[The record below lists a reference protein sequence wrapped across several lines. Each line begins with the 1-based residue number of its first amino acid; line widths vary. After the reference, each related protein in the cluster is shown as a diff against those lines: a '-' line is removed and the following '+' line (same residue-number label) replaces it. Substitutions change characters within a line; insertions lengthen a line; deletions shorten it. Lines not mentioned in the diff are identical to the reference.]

1 MEKVRSGEAVNIK
14 AATWNSFVDAAN
26 WVKEAKQ
33 NSVARGVSAGLDV
46 GIVRIKN
53 SESTLYPRF
62 SALVITGVCVSAE
75 TNEEEFTSCPPVFE
89 GLKMTADREGKPY
102 AILLEPIEAG
112 EIGRAMILGV
122 TPAKVTINSSDDG
135 YAVPKAGSSEG
146 ALESSATGTARILW
160 RAGGGGEQWCVL
172 QLGGAG
178 AGQGEDKALMCKVGG
193 GTATA
198 GYTVTVYPNGRS
210 DEGGVEYSALLFLPD
225 VALDADIPAG
235 TWIIGHKSAM
245 ASTGGSET

>member
-1 MEKVRSGEAVNIK
+1 MEKVRSGEAVSIR
-14 AATWNSFVDAAN
+14 ASTWNSFVDAAN

-33 NSVARGVSAGLDV
+33 NTHGGGVSSGLGV
-46 GIVRIKN
+46 GIVRLKN
-53 SESTLYPRF
+53 GESSAYGRF
-62 SALVITGVCVSAE
+62 SALVITGVCVTAE
-75 TNEEEFTSCPPVFE
+75 TNEDEFTSCPPVFE
-89 GLKMTADREGKPY
+89 GLKMTSDREGKPY
-102 AILLEPIEAG
+102 AILLEPIAAG

-122 TPAKVTINSSDDG
+122 TPAKVTINSSDDD
-135 YAVPKAGSSEG
+135 YAVPKAGSSTG

-178 AGQGEDKALMCKVGG
+178 AGKGDDKALMCKVSGG
-193 GTATA
+193 SPTA

-225 VALDADIPAG
+225 VALDADIPTG